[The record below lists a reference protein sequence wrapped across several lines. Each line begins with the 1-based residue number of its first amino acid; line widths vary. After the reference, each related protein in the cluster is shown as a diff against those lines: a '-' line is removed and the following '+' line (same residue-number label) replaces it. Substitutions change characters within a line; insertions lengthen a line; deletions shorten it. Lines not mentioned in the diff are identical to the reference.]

1 MPCHDSFE
9 TYELI
14 NYETDGECGMDKN
27 MEEKIF
33 EMHAEVCKSMASP
46 TRLKIMNLLRD
57 GEKSVEELKRQ
68 LELPKANLS
77 QHLGILRQRGIVSS
91 RRAGLS
97 IYYKVTNPKM
107 IKACD
112 ILREVLFE
120 LMQESEKLARGM
132 TRKR

>member
-1 MPCHDSFE
+1 M
-9 TYELI
+9 
-14 NYETDGECGMDKN
+14 NYETDGERGMDKN

-33 EMHAEVCKSMASP
+33 EMHAGVCKSMASP
-46 TRLKIMNLLRD
+46 TRLKIMNLLRE
-57 GEKSVEELKRQ
+57 GEKSVEELKKQ

-77 QHLGILRQRGIVSS
+77 QHLGILRQRGIISS
-91 RRAGLS
+91 RRAGLN

-120 LMQESEKLARGM
+120 LTRESEKLARGM

>member
-1 MPCHDSFE
+1 
-9 TYELI
+9 
-14 NYETDGECGMDKN
+14 MDKK

-33 EMHAEVCKSMASP
+33 EMHAEVCKSMANP
-46 TRLKIMNLLRD
+46 VRLKIMSLLRE
-57 GEKSVEELKRQ
+57 GEKSVEELRKQ

-77 QHLGILRQRGIVSS
+77 QHLGLLRQRGIVSS
-91 RRAGLS
+91 RRAGLN

-120 LMQESEKLARGM
+120 LMRESEKLARGM
-132 TRKR
+132 SGKR